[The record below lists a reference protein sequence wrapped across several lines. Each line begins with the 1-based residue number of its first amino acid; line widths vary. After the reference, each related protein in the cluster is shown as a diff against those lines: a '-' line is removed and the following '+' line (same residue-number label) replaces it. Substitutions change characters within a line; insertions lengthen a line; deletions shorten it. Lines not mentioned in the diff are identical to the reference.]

1 MTSGKREALT
11 PGASAT
17 VGHKRYWRNVQRLT
31 AGLLFAWLGVSF
43 GILFYARELSAMTLF
58 GWPVSFYMAAQ
69 GLTLF
74 YVLLVAVY
82 VFVMRRLDKAL
93 KDEPPHAA

>member
-1 MTSGKREALT
+1 MT
-11 PGASAT
+11 PGEMRAPTPVAD
-17 VGHKRYWRNVQRLT
+17 GHKRYWRRVQRLT
-31 AGLLFAWLGVSF
+31 TGLLLAWFGVSF
-43 GILFYARELSAMTLF
+43 GFLFYARELSAITLF

-82 VFVMRRLDKAL
+82 VLGMRRLDNTLKAGSS
-93 KDEPPHAA
+93 HAP